1 MRLELRLREKLQ
13 NIVDD
18 INSGMDPDVLAS
30 WYRAIASEARI
41 LAPPELA
48 RGIQVKQ
55 DPILWMKFELKLSR
69 RAVPYVIE
77 AIENNLPKMNFSTRL
92 YFQKVEEIIL
102 NEAKNWDR
110 SRAFMEKLPDIEKD
124 K

>member
-1 MRLELRLREKLQ
+1 MGLELRLREKLQ

-30 WYRAIASEARI
+30 WYRAIAGEARL

-48 RGIQVKQ
+48 KSIQVKQ

-69 RAVPYVIE
+69 WAVPYVLE
-77 AIENNLPKMNFSTRL
+77 AIENNLPKMSFSTRL
-92 YFQKVEEIIL
+92 YFQKVEEIII
-102 NEAKNWDR
+102 NEMKNWDD
-110 SRAFMEKLPDIEKD
+110 SKEFLKKLPDIEKHE
-124 K
+124 

>member
-1 MRLELRLREKLQ
+1 MGLELRLREKLQ
-13 NIVDD
+13 SIVDD

-48 RGIQVKQ
+48 KGVQVKQ

-69 RAVPYVIE
+69 RAIPYVIE
-77 AIENNLPKMNFSTRL
+77 AIESNLPKMNFSTRL
-92 YFQKVEEIIL
+92 YFQKVEEIIM
-102 NEAKNWDR
+102 EEVKNWDS
-110 SRAFMEKLPDIEKD
+110 SREFLKKLPDIEKD

>member
-110 SRAFMEKLPDIEKD
+110 SRTFIEKLPDIEKD